1 MEGGRHCPL
10 KISFNHKVHGTQDI
24 FYVCLKKK
32 PKKRLNV
39 TQLNYT
45 PCSGHKSSIFCTI
58 RHQPEQVD
66 FASLLGIFFGD
77 KHKNLE
83 TLAPYSGFWADP
95 RGILH
100 LRIKRWY
107 DPLLHPLPLSNS
119 LLLSLLLQLPLSVFL
134 SASLC

>member
-1 MEGGRHCPL
+1 MGL
-10 KISFNHKVHGTQDI
+10 KIFFMFVSKRSQ
-24 FYVCLKKK
+24 
-32 PKKRLNV
+32 KKRLNV

-45 PCSGHKSSIFCTI
+45 PCSGHKSSILCTI

-100 LRIKRWY
+100 LRIKRWC
-107 DPLLHPLPLSNS
+107 DILLHPLPLSNS